1 MDNVFY
7 LLSASSSCIEGI
19 SLSKKNNNVFITKD
33 SVGFSAL
40 SETNSEEER
49 GTDSEQWIKRIGK
62 FLDSQQWRNHAIT
75 FLLPAEDVTFRKIT
89 FPFQERKKVEQALPF
104 ELEEDLMGD
113 LADSAYSVQ
122 VHLMSEQNSEALVLL
137 MDRVR
142 LEKLQQLCLERDLLI
157 RNIDCAAYA
166 LFRLKINDNSALPE
180 AQDLFQIYLGG
191 DETFVN
197 TISDGRLDEIKIFP
211 NSIPEILRK
220 HFSATETTLP
230 TLLQA
235 FAKTQDMPYNAES
248 NNAEAEVFLQLKEEL
263 RWLCAQLTLHLRIK
277 NYSSESQIEVHGIF
291 GPLIKWDGV
300 VFRIRS
306 FPLPEAQA
314 FAERSGDALNFS
326 ASSDVELKEEKTVA
340 PKLDAKTPDTLEEL
354 MVEAKQREES
364 DEQTQNDSSAT
375 ELNDDAEK
383 AEEQLYEQENQSA
396 ELDAVNQQESL
407 LSLTARKHWGILGE
421 LRKKAEIFLEPHKLS
436 LYHESTPWKRFLRR
450 NRGAVAVA
458 AILMITISIS
468 FVWQTSTKL
477 NLLQQDIA
485 RAERLVKAELRRA
498 LPQTSASGVSTL
510 LMELQEKIKKRKD
523 YIENSIRFEKRDYFN
538 LKFLNNISTLL
549 DVDAPFQVDSLEYAP
564 ERFSLSG
571 TIDSYDRLQL
581 LKNNLQEFEEF
592 KDRNII
598 ESNRKS
604 PEGIVYRIT
613 IELK

>member
-19 SLSKKNNNVFITKD
+19 CLSKKNNTVFITKD

-40 SETNSEEER
+40 NEPDSAEER
-49 GTDSEQWIKRIGK
+49 GTDSEQWIKRIGQ
-62 FLDSQQWRNHAIT
+62 FLDSQQWRDHSIT

-104 ELEEDLMGD
+104 ELEEELMGE

-137 MDRVR
+137 MERQR
-142 LEKLQQLCLERDLLI
+142 LEQLQQLCLERDLLI

-166 LFRLKINDNSALPE
+166 LFRSKINDNSGLPE

-197 TISDGRLDEIKIFP
+197 TIRDGRLDEIKIFP

-220 HFSATETTLP
+220 HCSAVETTLP
-230 TLLQA
+230 NFLQT
-235 FAKTQDMPYNAES
+235 FAKTTDTPNNAES
-248 NNAEAEVFLQLKEEL
+248 KNAEAEAFLQLKEEL

-314 FAERSGDALNFS
+314 FAERSGDVINFS
-326 ASSDVELKEEKTVA
+326 ASSDVELKEEKTAA
-340 PKLDAKTPDTLEEL
+340 PKLEAKAPDTLEEL

-364 DEQTQNDSSAT
+364 DEQTQNDSVETDHKPAADKT
-375 ELNDDAEK
+375 D
-383 AEEQLYEQENQSA
+383 EQQNEQEKQSA

-407 LSLTARKHWGILGE
+407 LSLTERKHWGMLGE

-436 LYHESTPWKRFLRR
+436 LYHESTPWRRFIRR

-458 AILMITISIS
+458 ASLMIIISVS
-468 FVWQTSTKL
+468 FVWQTNTKL

-485 RAERLVKAELRRA
+485 RSERLVKAELRRV
-498 LPQTSASGVSTL
+498 LPQTSASGVNTM

-592 KDRNII
+592 KGRNII

>member
-19 SLSKKNNNVFITKD
+19 CLSKKNNTVFITKD

-40 SETNSEEER
+40 NESDSAEER
-49 GTDSEQWIKRIGK
+49 GTDSEQWIKRIGQ
-62 FLDSQQWRNHAIT
+62 FLDSQQWRDHSIT

-104 ELEEDLMGD
+104 ELEEELMGE

-137 MDRVR
+137 MERQR
-142 LEKLQQLCLERDLLI
+142 LEQLQQLCLERDLLI

-166 LFRLKINDNSALPE
+166 LFRSKINDNSALPE

-197 TISDGRLDEIKIFP
+197 TIRDGRLDEIKIFP

-220 HFSATETTLP
+220 HCSAVETTLP
-230 TLLQA
+230 NFLQT
-235 FAKTQDMPYNAES
+235 FAKTTDTPNNAES
-248 NNAEAEVFLQLKEEL
+248 KNAEAEAFLQLKEEL

-277 NYSSESQIEVHGIF
+277 NYSSESQIQVHGIF

-314 FAERSGDALNFS
+314 FAERSGDVINFS
-326 ASSDVELKEEKTVA
+326 ASSDVELKEEKTAA
-340 PKLDAKTPDTLEEL
+340 PKLEAKAPDTLEEL

-364 DEQTQNDSSAT
+364 DEQTQNDS
-375 ELNDDAEK
+375 AETDHK
-383 AEEQLYEQENQSA
+383 PAADKTDEQQNEQEKQSA

-407 LSLTARKHWGILGE
+407 LSLTERKHWGMLGE

-436 LYHESTPWKRFLRR
+436 LYHESTPWRRFLRR

-458 AILMITISIS
+458 ASLMIIISVS
-468 FVWQTSTKL
+468 FVWQTNTKL

-485 RAERLVKAELRRA
+485 RSERLVKAELRRV
-498 LPQTSASGVSTL
+498 LPQTSASGVNTM

-581 LKNNLQEFEEF
+581 LKNNLQKFEEF
-592 KDRNII
+592 KGRNII

>member
-19 SLSKKNNNVFITKD
+19 CLSKRNNTVFITRD
-33 SVGFSAL
+33 SIGFSDL
-40 SETNSEEER
+40 NVTDSGEER

-62 FLDSQQWRNHAIT
+62 FLDREQWRDHAIT

-89 FPFQERKKVEQALPF
+89 FPFLERKKVEQALPF
-104 ELEEDLMGD
+104 ELEEELMGE
-113 LADSAYSVQ
+113 LANYSYSVQ

-137 MDRVR
+137 MERKR
-142 LEKLQQLCLERDLLI
+142 LEQLQLLCLERDLLI
-157 RNIDCAAYA
+157 RNIDCSAYA
-166 LFRLKINDNSALPE
+166 LFRSKINDNSTLPE
-180 AQDLFQIYLGG
+180 PQDLFQIYVGG

-197 TISDGRLDEIKIFP
+197 TVHNQRLDEIKIFP

-220 HFSATETTLP
+220 HFSSPEKNLHTF
-230 TLLQA
+230 LQA
-235 FAKTQDMPYNAES
+235 FAKAPDTAGATESENAD
-248 NNAEAEVFLQLKEEL
+248 AEAFVRLKEEL

-314 FAERSGDALNFS
+314 FAERTGAGLSFS
-326 ASSDVELKEEKTVA
+326 ASLDVELKDEITVS
-340 PKLDAKTPDTLEEL
+340 PKLDAKAPDTLEEL

-364 DEQTQNDSSAT
+364 NEQTQNDIS
-375 ELNDDAEK
+375 ENDLNDSAEK
-383 AEEQLYEQENQSA
+383 AEEKQNEQENLNA
-396 ELDAVNQQESL
+396 ELDSINQQESL
-407 LSLTARKHWGILGE
+407 LSLTERKHWGMLGE
-421 LRKKAEIFLEPHKLS
+421 LRQKAEFFLDPHKLS
-436 LYHESTPWKRFLRR
+436 LYHESTPWRRFLRR
-450 NRGAVAVA
+450 NRSAVAVA
-458 AILMITISIS
+458 VSLIIIISVS

-485 RAERLVKAELRRA
+485 SAERLLKTELRRV
-498 LPQTSASGVSTL
+498 LPQTSASGVNAM
-510 LMELQEKIKKRKD
+510 LMELQQKIKKRKD
-523 YIENSIRFEKRDYFN
+523 YIENSKKFEKRDYFN
-538 LKFLNNISTLL
+538 LNFLNNISALL
-549 DVDAPFQVDSLEYAP
+549 DVEAPFQVDSLEYAP

-571 TIDSYDRLQL
+571 TIDSYDRLQI
-581 LKNNLQEFEEF
+581 LKNNLQGIEEF

>member
-19 SLSKKNNNVFITKD
+19 CLSKKNNTVFITKD

-40 SETNSEEER
+40 NEPDSAEER
-49 GTDSEQWIKRIGK
+49 GTDSEQWIKRIGN
-62 FLDSQQWRNHAIT
+62 FLDSQQWRDHSIT

-104 ELEEDLMGD
+104 ELEEELMGE

-137 MDRVR
+137 MERQR
-142 LEKLQQLCLERDLLI
+142 LEQLQQLCLERDLLI

-166 LFRLKINDNSALPE
+166 LFRSKINDNSGLPE

-197 TISDGRLDEIKIFP
+197 TIRDGRLDEIKIFP

-220 HFSATETTLP
+220 HCSAVETTLP
-230 TLLQA
+230 NFLQT
-235 FAKTQDMPYNAES
+235 FAKTTDTPNNAES
-248 NNAEAEVFLQLKEEL
+248 KNAEAEAFLQLKEEL

-314 FAERSGDALNFS
+314 FAERSGDVINFS
-326 ASSDVELKEEKTVA
+326 ASSDVELKEEKTAA
-340 PKLDAKTPDTLEEL
+340 PKLEAKAPDTLEEL

-364 DEQTQNDSSAT
+364 DEQTQNDSVETDHKPAADKT
-375 ELNDDAEK
+375 D
-383 AEEQLYEQENQSA
+383 EQQNEQEKQSA

-407 LSLTARKHWGILGE
+407 LSLTERKHWGMLGE

-436 LYHESTPWKRFLRR
+436 LYHESTPWRRFIRR

-458 AILMITISIS
+458 ASLMIIISVS
-468 FVWQTSTKL
+468 FVWQTNTKL

-485 RAERLVKAELRRA
+485 RSERLVKAELRRV
-498 LPQTSASGVSTL
+498 LPQTSASGVNTM

-592 KDRNII
+592 KGRNII